1 MPPTT
6 DDPVRNLLPTF
17 AAPPMSDLGT
27 EAATPSEQEE
37 SSPTPNGKTPRTA
50 PEAKTRRLLPDGAA
64 GPDVP
69 ASPRRDDEPTRTA
82 ISSVSKPS
90 AAEATA
96 LMVGVVGLVVTGV
109 AFVVRLR
116 TRRKLREPTAQQR
129 RDIAAPLGRIL
140 LRRADLTLLGPDIA
154 DLLQAGAA
162 TGAYLGDGDLLG
174 PLHPDAGVPDNLQEF
189 DE

>member
-6 DDPVRNLLPTF
+6 DDPVRNLIPAF
-17 AAPPMSDLGT
+17 AAPPMMTLPPEGSPD
-27 EAATPSEQEE
+27 PSPSQDPPPAE
-37 SSPTPNGKTPRTA
+37 SPRTTR
-50 PEAKTRRLLPDGAA
+50 TRRLLPDGAA
-64 GPDVP
+64 GPDAP
-69 ASPRRDDEPTRTA
+69 PSPRPDDEPTRTA

-96 LMVGVVGLVVTGV
+96 LMVGVLGLVVAGA

-116 TRRKLREPTAQQR
+116 TRRKLREPTSQQR

-174 PLHPDAGVPDNLQEF
+174 PLDLDAGIPDDLG
-189 DE
+189 DLT